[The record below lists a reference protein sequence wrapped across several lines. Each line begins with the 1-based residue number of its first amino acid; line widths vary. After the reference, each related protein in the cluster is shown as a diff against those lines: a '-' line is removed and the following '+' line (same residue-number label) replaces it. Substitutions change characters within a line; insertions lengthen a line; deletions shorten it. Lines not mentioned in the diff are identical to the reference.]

1 MQLVL
6 KNHQGTIFSIHFQ
19 KAHVKAAVETTY
31 LLRSQLFLHLKKNA
45 GPKKNPLETGIF
57 LAEKQR
63 LPSYVA
69 SKKLTGIRLYKVGP
83 CQVVKSRVKNI
94 ILLIMEW
101 IFTPSYPFI
110 SQHYRGYNFII
121 LLSTTSR
128 GPILIYLFIHLF
140 IYLFIY
146 YFFLAAY
153 FLRGVP
159 PSGWLCAPGC
169 NPQCVRAGVFGRFFL
184 GVLAYNHWSR
194 WWFETFFIFTLI
206 WGNDP
211 I

>member
-45 GPKKNPLETGIF
+45 GPKKDPLETGIF

-83 CQVVKSRVKNI
+83 YQVVKSRVKNI

-110 SQHYRGYNFII
+110 SQHYRGYKI
-121 LLSTTSR
+121 TSYF
-128 GPILIYLFIHLF
+128 YLQLVGAPSWF
-140 IYLFIY
+140 IYLFSYLWGSPSIR
-146 YFFLAAY
+146 LA
-153 FLRGVP
+153 
-159 PSGWLCAPGC
+159 LCTWMQSTMREG
-169 NPQCVRAGVFGRFFL
+169 GVFLEDFFWAFWHTIIGL
-184 GVLAYNHWSR
+184 GGGLKHFLFSPLSGEMIQ
-194 WWFETFFIFTLI
+194 F
-206 WGNDP
+206 D
-211 I
+211 